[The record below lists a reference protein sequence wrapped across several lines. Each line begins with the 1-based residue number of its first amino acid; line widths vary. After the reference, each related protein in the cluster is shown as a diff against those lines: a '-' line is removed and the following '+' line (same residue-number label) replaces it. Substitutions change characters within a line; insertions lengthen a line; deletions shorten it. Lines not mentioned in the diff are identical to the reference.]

1 MPKWIVWI
9 AIAAMAGVGF
19 ALPKTMAT
27 RPVDGAPHQAQA
39 SFARVAASRCSKRGA
54 NRSCR
59 TAPRTEKRSARSI
72 LPNLMIGIGF

>member
-1 MPKWIVWI
+1 MPKWIVLI
-9 AIAAMAGVGF
+9 AIAAVGV

-39 SFARVAASRCSKRGA
+39 SFARVAASRCSKRGDR
-54 NRSCR
+54 RSCR
-59 TAPRTEKRSARSI
+59 TAPRTQKRSARSI